1 MADNDNKP
9 TNGRPIVHV
18 VPAILTGAAALI
30 AALTTVYI
38 NVRVDKSSQPAPVAM
53 ATTTVAA
60 SPRTTPPAAV
70 MLRLR
75 VDRIAV
81 QHDGSIGT
89 TDWRFAVTADG
100 QPLFVFAQ
108 DALDETGG
116 RNVALPADAAG
127 DLQVANGKPV
137 KISIEGWR
145 GSRLRLV
152 QGAPDVR
159 GESVLPAAG
168 ASASIRAQAEKP
180 EGGAFVFYFS
190 ATRADDKPGD

>member
-9 TNGRPIVHV
+9 TTGKPIVHV

-30 AALTTVYI
+30 AALTTVYV
-38 NVRVDKSSQPAPVAM
+38 NVRGDKASHSQQ
-53 ATTTVAA
+53 ATPTVASA
-60 SPRTTPPAAV
+60 PRTAAPAAV
-70 MLRLR
+70 TLRLR

-116 RNVALPADAAG
+116 RNVALPVDATG
-127 DLQVANGKPV
+127 DIQVAKGKPV
-137 KISIEGWR
+137 KLGIEGWR
-145 GSRLRLV
+145 GSRLRLA
-152 QGAPDVR
+152 QGEPDVR
-159 GESVLPAAG
+159 GEGSLSAAG
-168 ASASIRAQAEKP
+168 ASAIKVQAEKP
-180 EGGAFVFYFS
+180 EAGAFVFYFS
-190 ATRADDKPGD
+190 AIRVDGERGD

>member
-1 MADNDNKP
+1 MADNDNK
-9 TNGRPIVHV
+9 TKNGKPIVHV

-30 AALTTVYI
+30 AALTTVYV
-38 NVRVDKSSQPAPVAM
+38 NVRGDKSSQPTVA
-53 ATTTVAA
+53 ATTVAPA
-60 SPRTTPPAAV
+60 PRATMAAAE

-116 RNVALPADAAG
+116 RNVALPADAAS
-127 DLQVANGKPV
+127 DIQVANGKPV
-137 KISIEGWR
+137 KLSIEGWR
-145 GSRLRLV
+145 GSRLRLA
-152 QGAPDVR
+152 QGEPDVR
-159 GESVLPAAG
+159 GEGMLSAAG
-168 ASASIRAQAEKP
+168 ASAIKVQAEKP
-180 EGGAFVFYFS
+180 EAGAFVFYFS
-190 ATRADDKPGD
+190 GFRGDDKRGD

>member
-1 MADNDNKP
+1 MADNDDK
-9 TNGRPIVHV
+9 TRNGKPIVHV

-30 AALTTVYI
+30 AALTTVYV
-38 NVRVDKSSQPAPVAM
+38 NVRGDKSSQPTAA
-53 ATTTVAA
+53 ATTVAPA
-60 SPRTTPPAAV
+60 RRATAPAAV
-70 MLRLR
+70 TLRLR

-116 RNVALPADAAG
+116 RNVALPGDAAG
-127 DLQVANGKPV
+127 DIQVANGKPV

-145 GSRLRLV
+145 GSRLRLA
-152 QGAPDVR
+152 QGKPDAG
-159 GESVLPAAG
+159 GEGVLSVAG
-168 ASASIRAQAEKP
+168 PSAIKVQAEKP
-180 EGGAFVFYFS
+180 EAGAFVFYFS
-190 ATRADDKPGD
+190 ATRVDDKRGD

>member
-9 TNGRPIVHV
+9 TSGRPIVHV

-38 NVRVDKSSQPAPVAM
+38 NVRGDKSPQPTPTAT
-53 ATTTVAA
+53 ATTATT
-60 SPRTTPPAAV
+60 PRSTPPAA
-70 MLRLR
+70 MLRLK

-108 DALDETGG
+108 DDLDETGG
-116 RNVALPADAAG
+116 RNVALPSDAAG
-127 DLQVANGKPV
+127 DIQVANGKPV

-145 GSRLRLV
+145 GSRLRLA
-152 QGAPDVR
+152 QGEPDAR
-159 GESVLPAAG
+159 GQGVLSAAG
-168 ASASIRAQAEKP
+168 ASAIKVQAEKP
-180 EGGAFVFYFS
+180 EAGAFVFYFS
-190 ATRADDKPGD
+190 AIRVDDERGD

>member
-1 MADNDNKP
+1 MADNANKP

-38 NVRVDKSSQPAPVAM
+38 NVRGDKSPQVPAA
-53 ATTTVAA
+53 ATVAA
-60 SPRTTPPAAV
+60 TPRPTVPAAV
-70 MLRLR
+70 TLHLR

-89 TDWRFAVTADG
+89 TDWRFAVSADG

-108 DALDETGG
+108 DDLDETGG
-116 RNVALPADAAG
+116 RNVALPSDAAG
-127 DLQVANGKPV
+127 DIQVANGKPV

-145 GSRLRLV
+145 GSRLRLA
-152 QGAPDVR
+152 QGEPDAR
-159 GESVLPAAG
+159 GEGVLSAAA
-168 ASASIRAQAEKP
+168 ASAIKVQAGKP
-180 EGGAFVFYFS
+180 DSGAFVFYFS
-190 ATRADDKPGD
+190 ATRADDKRGD

>member
-38 NVRVDKSSQPAPVAM
+38 NVRGDKSPQVPAA
-53 ATTTVAA
+53 ATVAA
-60 SPRTTPPAAV
+60 TPRPTVPAAV
-70 MLRLR
+70 TLHLR

-89 TDWRFAVTADG
+89 TDWRFAVSADG

-108 DALDETGG
+108 DDLDETGG
-116 RNVALPADAAG
+116 RNVALPSDAAG
-127 DLQVANGKPV
+127 DIQVANGKPV

-145 GSRLRLV
+145 GSRLRLA
-152 QGAPDVR
+152 QGEPDAR
-159 GESVLPAAG
+159 GEGVLSAAA
-168 ASASIRAQAEKP
+168 ASAIKVQAGKP
-180 EGGAFVFYFS
+180 DSGAFVFYFS
-190 ATRADDKPGD
+190 ATRADDKRGD

>member
-9 TNGRPIVHV
+9 TTGKPIVHV

-30 AALTTVYI
+30 AALTTVYV
-38 NVRVDKSSQPAPVAM
+38 NVRGDKSSHSGP
-53 ATTTVAA
+53 ATTAVASA
-60 SPRTTPPAAV
+60 PRTTAPAAV
-70 MLRLR
+70 TMRLR

-116 RNVALPADAAG
+116 RNVALPVDATG
-127 DLQVANGKPV
+127 DIQVAKGKPV
-137 KISIEGWR
+137 KLNIEGWR

-152 QGAPDVR
+152 QGEPDVR
-159 GESVLPAAG
+159 GEGSLSAAG
-168 ASASIRAQAEKP
+168 ASAIKVQAEKP
-180 EGGAFVFYFS
+180 EAGAFVFYFS
-190 ATRADDKPGD
+190 AIRVDDERGD

>member
-1 MADNDNKP
+1 MADNDNK
-9 TNGRPIVHV
+9 TKNGKPIVHV

-30 AALTTVYI
+30 AALTTVYV
-38 NVRVDKSSQPAPVAM
+38 NVRGDKSSQPTPAA
-53 ATTTVAA
+53 TTVAPA
-60 SPRTTPPAAV
+60 PRATAPAAET
-70 MLRLR
+70 LRLR

-116 RNVALPADAAG
+116 RNVALPGDAAG
-127 DLQVANGKPV
+127 DIQVANGKPV

-145 GSRLRLV
+145 GSRLRLT
-152 QGAPDVR
+152 QGKPDAR
-159 GESVLPAAG
+159 GEGVLSMAG
-168 ASASIRAQAEKP
+168 ASAIKVQAEKP
-180 EGGAFVFYFS
+180 EAGAFVFYFS
-190 ATRADDKPGD
+190 ATRVDDKRGD

>member
-1 MADNDNKP
+1 MADNDDK
-9 TNGRPIVHV
+9 TRNGKPIVHV

-30 AALTTVYI
+30 AALTTVYV
-38 NVRVDKSSQPAPVAM
+38 NVRGDKSSQPTAA
-53 ATTTVAA
+53 ATTVAPA
-60 SPRTTPPAAV
+60 RRATAPAAV
-70 MLRLR
+70 TLRLR

-116 RNVALPADAAG
+116 RNVALPADAAS
-127 DLQVANGKPV
+127 DIQVANGKPV

-145 GSRLRLV
+145 GSRLRLA
-152 QGAPDVR
+152 QGKPDAG
-159 GESVLPAAG
+159 GEGVLSVAG
-168 ASASIRAQAEKP
+168 PSAIKVQAEKP
-180 EGGAFVFYFS
+180 EAGAFVFYFS
-190 ATRADDKPGD
+190 ATRVDDKRGD